1 MKILLWFLVILLIF
15 ALGLLLLFVFNV
27 LIPSIKEQTEN
38 HSDSVFSE
46 LELNFVL
53 PGEEQVAQ
61 SDKRAF
67 VMCSPDKKIENA
79 FLQFN
84 PGQSCLL
91 SNEIFHS
98 GNKCSFAC
106 IGLGDCVKMCPQEA
120 IFIKNNTAV
129 VSNLCIGCGLCVSA
143 CPKGIIK
150 MIDRD
155 VKTYYRCSNHEHDLA
170 GCSNAKKE
178 ETVYRS
184 SKKDFKIWSQCYR
197 ILKRFIKN

>member
-1 MKILLWFLVILLIF
+1 MIVLFWFLVILLIF
-15 ALGLLLLFVFNV
+15 ALGLLLLFLFNV
-27 LIPSIKEQTEN
+27 LIPSIKEQAQNEA
-38 HSDSVFSE
+38 DPVFSE
-46 LELNFVL
+46 LELNYVL
-53 PGEEQVAQ
+53 PGEEQAPQ

-67 VMCSPDKKIENA
+67 VMCSPDKEIKNA

-91 SNEIFHS
+91 TNEVFHS
-98 GNKCSFAC
+98 GNKCAFAC
-106 IGLGDCVKMCPQEA
+106 IGLGDCVKVCPQEA
-120 IFIKNNTAV
+120 ISIKNNTAL

-155 VKTYYRCSNHEHDLA
+155 AKTYYRCSNHEPDLA

-178 ETVYRS
+178 ESVLRS
-184 SKKDFKIWSQCYR
+184 DKKDFKIWTQCYKIMKR
-197 ILKRFIKN
+197 LKKN